1 MDILPR
7 QIYLHGL
14 FRLPALYFSRVAR
27 IFEDAEISKHEVQ
40 RMIEACAPAV
50 AEDGAA
56 SGRGANPGVSAA
68 FGTARPRNGDSVF
81 PFPEDWNPPSVSPA
95 LARFKHSWETFV
107 DTLIREWKTLNL
119 VSVLLCTAILTMFQI
134 QDAAGDPLTR
144 FAALFSLIFSIMS
157 LTYGCIYI
165 VQFGTMRSMYKA
177 SRWAEEA
184 QKTKTVIWWNIWVLL
199 AMPAIWL
206 AWAMV
211 AFCIAILSYIWRTGS
226 SDDPADGMRTPLT
239 PGQALAVRIV
249 ITAVFALGLVYF
261 VLIVRTF
268 ASYGEREAGWRRSW
282 LASGSVGLAERV
294 RERRRQEEERDR
306 GRGRQRERPADRQEQ
321 PLRAHERSLNADEKQ
336 SPITGLGLLGVS
348 GSSVKGLA
356 SVSSVLAEDS
366 DVEKSERNRN
376 AFSMASLG
384 GRVSPKL

>member
-1 MDILPR
+1 MFFTDTMPR
-7 QIYLHGL
+7 HIYLHGL

-27 IFEDAEISKHEVQ
+27 IFEDAEVSKHEVQ
-40 RMIEACAPAV
+40 RMIAACAHANPEDSV
-50 AEDGAA
+50 AAGV
-56 SGRGANPGVSAA
+56 GANLGFSAS
-68 FGTARPRNGDSVF
+68 FGTARARNGDSVF
-81 PFPEDWNPPSVSPA
+81 PFPEDWNPPTVSPA

-165 VQFGTMRSMYKA
+165 VQFGSMRSMYKA

-184 QKTKTVIWWNIWVLL
+184 QKTKTFIWWNIWVLL

-211 AFCIAILSYIWRTGS
+211 AFCVAILSYVWRTGS
-226 SDDPADGMRTPLT
+226 SADSPDGTRPPLS
-239 PGQALAVRIV
+239 PHQALVVRIV
-249 ITAVFALGLVYF
+249 LTAVFALGLVYF
-261 VLIVRTF
+261 VMILRTF
-268 ASYGEREAGWRRSW
+268 ASYGEGEAGWRRSW
-282 LASGSVGLAERV
+282 MANGGERA
-294 RERRRQEEERDR
+294 RERRRQGEERDR
-306 GRGRQRERPADRQEQ
+306 DRDRDRGRRRERGQQEQ
-321 PLRAHERSLNADEKQ
+321 QHERERSPDPDAKQ
-336 SPITGLGLLGVS
+336 SPITGLGLLGMS

-356 SVSSVLAEDS
+356 SVTSVLAEDS
-366 DVEKSERNRN
+366 DGEKGGQRHT
-376 AFSMASLG
+376 AYPMADLKG
-384 GRVSPKL
+384 KVSPKL